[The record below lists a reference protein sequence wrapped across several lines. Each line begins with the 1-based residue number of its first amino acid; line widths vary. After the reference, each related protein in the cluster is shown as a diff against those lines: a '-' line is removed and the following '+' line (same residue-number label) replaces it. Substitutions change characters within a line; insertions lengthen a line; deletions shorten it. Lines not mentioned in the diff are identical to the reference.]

1 MNILIDTRY
10 LEQQNTGIAVG
21 LKAFLMELEE
31 IIDLKKFKIYLLY
44 QREKKFHSDSFEYI
58 QTDTKL
64 FSIKEHLEFY
74 KIFKRYNIDIF
85 YSHHF
90 ISPIFKK
97 NVKVINIIHDLI
109 PYKVDVL
116 SPLGKLYYKIMNSI
130 TMKYSD
136 VIAANSYATKND
148 IKDIFKRKDI
158 KVIYHSYN
166 RNKLNIFDDN
176 ILDKL
181 NLQGDSY
188 FLFVSSLKKHK
199 NYKRVIEAFKQ
210 FNNDKNYKLILVGK
224 DNQNIS
230 NDEILFT
237 GYVSDEELNSLYR
250 NASALIFPSLIE
262 GFGVPILEAQYHKCP
277 IITSNISSMPEVAG
291 KGALFVNP
299 LKAEEIIKAFST
311 VLDTDTRKELII
323 NGVENLNRF
332 NWKQYTK
339 EMINIFEELK
349 K

>member
-1 MNILIDTRY
+1 MKILLIDTRY

-21 LKAFLMELEE
+21 LKAFLIELEGL
-31 IIDLKKFKIYLLY
+31 IDLKKFKIYLLY
-44 QREKKFHSDSFEYI
+44 QKEKKYNFDSFEYI
-58 QTDTKL
+58 QTDAKL
-64 FSIKEHLEFY
+64 FSIKEQLEFY
-74 KIFKRYNIDIF
+74 KIFKTYNIDIF

-90 ISPIFKK
+90 VSPIFKY
-97 NVKVINIIHDLI
+97 NVKVINVIHDLI

-148 IKDIFKRKDI
+148 IQDIFKRKDI

-237 GYVSDEELNSLYR
+237 GYISDEELNSLYR

-262 GFGVPILEAQYHKCP
+262 GFGLPILEAQCHQCP
-277 IITSNISSMPEVAG
+277 VITSNISSMPEVAG
-291 KGALFVNP
+291 KGAIFVNP
-299 LKAEEIIKAFST
+299 YDINDIENAFNLVLDKSIRDDLIKKGKENLKRFSWKSYTEEIIK
-311 VLDTDTRKELII
+311 
-323 NGVENLNRF
+323 
-332 NWKQYTK
+332 
-339 EMINIFEELK
+339 IFEELS
-349 K
+349 